1 MKLLEPSWRTWA
13 GRRMRPV
20 ALWTAALGALL
31 VPVPLAAWGAIV
43 VAAGIT
49 PGHPLS
55 AAWPTIADNARAWLG
70 SGGYLPWQAWPTLLA
85 HGLLV
90 GWLAGTAMVAI
101 WLTILAVAVGH
112 PPIEGDEYGG
122 PPAAG
127 RGEHGTARWRT
138 PAELA
143 KTFHIWTSGDEAT
156 GLLLGKGPEPG
167 TAYIDT
173 SEEHELLLGATG
185 SGKSRSVIIPTIG
198 VIGSVAKSSLLM
210 TDPKGEL
217 YAHTANWLRS
227 QGYEIVRFDLREPS
241 RSARWNPLLAVT
253 EALAAGRT
261 DQASTVAW
269 DTAHLLVGVLEGGNE
284 DPAWRM
290 WAEGL
295 IAGLMLAVAQGGPP
309 GKTRVENE
317 APWTWP
323 TAEERHMASVYATLQ
338 GTRLDDLFNQF
349 PHTHPA
355 YKAYRPT
362 KQGKDAEKTLAG
374 IKLTASA
381 ALRLFA
387 DDEMAYLVGAQD
399 HDLAAPGLKLT
410 ATFLVI
416 PDERTTRYPL
426 ATLYIQQTLQA
437 LAALADQHGGKLKVP
452 MTCLLDEFGNL
463 PAIKD
468 FDKTVTV
475 ARSRGIRLLLAVQ
488 DLAQL
493 KRHYGDAS
501 HTIQGNMGLWLYL
514 LTADPETAKIISD
527 KLGTYTVP
535 SSTLSVPRVSLWTR
549 AAPAGQPSPITAST
563 TDTLGSRQLL
573 TPDEVTRWPRGKSLI
588 LQARQLPA
596 KLPLPDLS
604 VWSDQWPGIQERKP
618 EPAANAIAAPPTWEP
633 PEVDDSGEEEP
644 VKKERRATRRR
655 GPETGQTVLVE
666 PPTAAG
672 VGASHGS
679 RPTDTGDYDD

>member
-1 MKLLEPSWRTWA
+1 MKLRSASWRAWA
-13 GRRMRPV
+13 SRRMRPV

-31 VPVPLAAWGAIV
+31 VPIPLAAWGAIV
-43 VAAGIT
+43 MAAGVT
-49 PGHPLS
+49 PAHPLT
-55 AAWPTIADNARAWLG
+55 AAWPIIAANARTWLG
-70 SGGYLPWQAWPTLLA
+70 TAGYLPWHTWPILIGR
-85 HGLLV
+85 GLLS
-90 GWLAGTAMVAI
+90 GWMLGTGGVAV
-101 WLTILAVAVGH
+101 WLTILAVMVGH
-112 PPIEGDEYGG
+112 PAIEGDEYGG

-138 PAELA
+138 PVELA
-143 KTFHIWTSGDEAT
+143 TTFHIWTSGDEAT

-198 VIGSVAKSSLLM
+198 VIGSARQSSLLM

-217 YAHTANWLRS
+217 YAHTAEWLRK

-253 EALAAGRT
+253 EALAAGRR
-261 DQASTVAW
+261 DQASSIAW
-269 DTAHLLVGVLEGGNE
+269 DTAGE
-284 DPAWRM
+284 
-290 WAEGL
+290 
-295 IAGLMLAVAQGGPP
+295 PP
-309 GKTRVENE
+309 GNPRIANE

-323 TAEERHMASVYATLQ
+323 TPEERHMASVYATLQ

-349 PHTHPA
+349 PHNHPA

-362 KQGKDAEKTLAG
+362 KRAKDAEKTLAG
-374 IKLTASA
+374 IMLTASA

-399 HDLAAPGLKLT
+399 HDLAAPGSKLT

-437 LAALADQHGGKLKVP
+437 LAALADQHGGKLQVP

-535 SSTLSVPRVSLWTR
+535 SSTLSVPRVSMWTR

-563 TDTLGSRQLL
+563 TGTLGSRQLL

-604 VWSDQWPGIQERKP
+604 VWSDAWPDIQERKP
-618 EPAANAIAAPPTWEP
+618 EPEPNTIAAPPTWEP
-633 PEVDDSGEEEP
+633 PEEEESGAEES
-644 VKKERRATRRR
+644 VKKARRTSRHR
-655 GPETGQTVLVE
+655 GAETETSGQTVIVK
-666 PPTAAG
+666 PPDAAG
-672 VGASHGS
+672 VGAGQGS
-679 RPTDTGDYDD
+679 GGADSGDYDDQ